1 MEPNTPAAESP
12 SSAPDR
18 HRLVP
23 WFVAAGAMVL
33 VLVTLLLLTPIPNRR
48 VALAAPENAVALANR
63 HATEPPER
71 VFALFR
77 AAADAAPNNPDR
89 QLEAANALA
98 AVGRHDEAR
107 PYFERAARAAFWPH
121 SAYPTLFSD
130 RRRSRIAAATE
141 AFGRVLVA
149 EGHVPAGL
157 ALMANALDIVPQPS
171 ALGARTIEDL
181 TTEPPTDPVARQRL
195 DALRRKLD
203 PAHSATGSFAELL
216 AAFEEQRPV
225 RSADA
230 IALMEAH
237 GFRRLVTAD
246 PLEAPAGRVSTAD
259 ETALYGR
266 LERARFRLEPE
277 RPTSAGEAVVLILG
291 TRACGIG
298 PLVEVIAG
306 DGPSSDFLYIDSV
319 EYRPYPLAVD
329 LAAGSTEVS
338 VVFLNDAN
346 ENAFLTDDER
356 ALADRRLTDRNV
368 LIANFWF
375 RPQEAP

>member
-77 AAADAAPNNPDR
+77 AAADGAPSNPDR

-130 RRRSRIAAATE
+130 RRRARIAVATE

-157 ALMANALDIVPQPS
+157 SLMANALDIVPQPS
-171 ALGARTIEDL
+171 ALGARTIEEL

-203 PAHSATGSFAELL
+203 PAHSATGSFADLL

-237 GFRRLVTAD
+237 GFRRLVTGPPLESLAGRANTADDTAMWGRAD
-246 PLEAPAGRVSTAD
+246 P
-259 ETALYGR
+259 
-266 LERARFRLEPE
+266 ARFRLDSP
-277 RPTSAGEAVVLILG
+277 RPLPAGDVIVLLLG

-298 PLVEVIAG
+298 PLLEVLMDGQPG
-306 DGPSSDFLYIDSV
+306 DFIYIDSV
-319 EYRPYPLAVD
+319 EFRPYGLGLSVP
-329 LAAGSTEVS
+329 AGASEVS
-338 VVFLNDAN
+338 LRFLNDAD
-346 ENAFLTDDER
+346 ESRFLTDDER

>member
-1 MEPNTPAAESP
+1 MESAPHTTDAALP
-12 SSAPDR
+12 APDR
-18 HRLVP
+18 HALVP
-23 WFVAAGAMVL
+23 WLGLAGAIVVGL
-33 VLVTLLLLTPIPNRR
+33 VVLLLLTPIPNRR

-63 HATEPPER
+63 YATEPPER
-71 VFALFR
+71 VIALFR
-77 AAADAAPNNPDR
+77 AAADGAPNDPDR

-130 RRRSRIAAATE
+130 RRRARIAAATE
-141 AFGRVLVA
+141 AYGRVLIA
-149 EGHVPAGL
+149 EGQVAAGL
-157 ALMANALDIVPQPS
+157 SLMANALDIVPLPS
-171 ALGARTIEDL
+171 ALGTRTLDTL
-181 TTEPPTDPVARQRL
+181 DAEPPADPVARQRL

-203 PAHSATGSFAELL
+203 PAHSPSGPFAELL
-216 AAFEEQRPV
+216 ATFEAQRPT

-230 IALMEAH
+230 IALMEAQ
-237 GFRRLVTAD
+237 GYRRLVTAD
-246 PLEAPAGRVSTAD
+246 PLEAPAGRASTAD

-266 LERARFRLEPE
+266 LERARFRLETE
-277 RPTSAGEAVVLILG
+277 RPASAGEVVVLMLG

-298 PLVEVIAG
+298 PLVEVIARDRPG
-306 DGPSSDFLYIDSV
+306 DFLYIDSV
-319 EYRPYPLAVD
+319 EYRPYPLALD

-338 VVFLNDAN
+338 IVFLNDAN

-356 ALADRRLTDRNV
+356 VVADRRLTDRNV

-375 RPQEAP
+375 RPQEGP